1 LDLINKISIENRR
14 QSNKEK
20 NKTVKSKK
28 SYSHLVMP
36 RSGRLRNFI
45 REYKESPRFEKLSF
59 IPPFLI
65 LIVEGVLLVHA
76 LTIDVPNIMVVELT
90 TILLIISVVEILLVG
105 EEIHDHYRRTN
116 FDRILTIRLDDF
128 IIKSKKKNV
137 QQLVEEFIEVY
148 PSYHNY
154 RDEIY
159 HIACQIMQTHK
170 EEAIEKTIEDAL
182 KPFFKKNK
190 KKTVD
195 EILEGFIKKHPK
207 YKKYSAEAYQKICQL
222 KERSK

>member
-1 LDLINKISIENRR
+1 MHYRSQFHFPYIYDTYSIYLFFLISDIINKISIKNRK
-14 QSNKEK
+14 QNNKEK
-20 NKTVKSKK
+20 NTTVKSKK

-65 LIVEGVLLVHA
+65 IIVEGVLLVHA

-90 TILLIISVVEILLVG
+90 TILLIISVVEILFVG
-105 EEIHDHYRRTN
+105 EEIHEHYRRTN

-137 QQLVEEFIEVY
+137 KLLVEEFIEVHS
-148 PSYHNY
+148 SYRNQ

-159 HIACQIMQTHK
+159 HIACQIMEMRYIISPVKSCRH
-170 EEAIEKTIEDAL
+170 I
-182 KPFFKKNK
+182 K
-190 KKTVD
+190 KK
-195 EILEGFIKKHPK
+195 
-207 YKKYSAEAYQKICQL
+207 Q
-222 KERSK
+222 

>member
-1 LDLINKISIENRR
+1 
-14 QSNKEK
+14 
-20 NKTVKSKK
+20 
-28 SYSHLVMP
+28 MP

-65 LIVEGVLLVHA
+65 IIVEGVLLVHA

-90 TILLIISVVEILLVG
+90 TILLIISIVEILFVG
-105 EEIHDHYRRTN
+105 EEIHEHYRRTTT
-116 FDRILTIRLDDF
+116 DRTLTIRLDDF
-128 IIKSKKKNV
+128 IIERKKKNV
-137 QQLVEEFIEVY
+137 KLLVEEFIEVY
-148 PSYHNY
+148 PSYRNQ

-182 KPFFKKNK
+182 KPFFKRNK
-190 KKTVD
+190 KKNVD
-195 EILEGFIKKHPK
+195 EILEGFIKKYPK
-207 YKKYSAEAYQKICQL
+207 YKKYSAEVYQKICQL
-222 KERSK
+222 KEHLE